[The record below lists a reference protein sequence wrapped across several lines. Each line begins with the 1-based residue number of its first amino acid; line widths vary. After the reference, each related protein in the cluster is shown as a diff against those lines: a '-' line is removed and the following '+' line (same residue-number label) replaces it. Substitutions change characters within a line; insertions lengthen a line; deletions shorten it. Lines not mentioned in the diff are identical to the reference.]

1 MILKLPVTTA
11 FAAKRATAPRVTGG
25 LKPQCR
31 ASHSSALQDSAQSPS
46 SASQEH
52 SKDETVRK
60 VSGQEAS
67 RSSAWKDFTEVHFT
81 EVPRQ
86 KENVPKRK
94 KIGGKTPNGQNP
106 RKGTLAFVK
115 KIGHVPIR
123 RLGSPPPQN
132 QKHPYR
138 LTPIDSEAVTDAEFT
153 KKWTTKLN
161 RNHPALVRR
170 MPGFLESQSWFQHPD
185 AFRSGEFTSR
195 ASPLGAKFRIDR
207 SNVTTDAWI
216 NPNRRLPLEKF
227 QRWLMNSGR
236 SNRHN
241 LDRTVDRL
249 LKLAKV
255 ESDPWLSFEAPIA
268 FIREVIQYNKEL
280 GPDNAIRGLAGLI
293 ELEDRLTEDF
303 PYPPIVRKIGGLTY
317 NANSCSIRLGIEPR
331 RSDLKRSTATTV
343 IGQLAGYGQQFAGK
357 DRQYRINRWPVHKNI
372 MKATWVL
379 GFEQTIP
386 ERINAELKPG
396 DALLIP
402 PGWWYGIRNTNWHNQ
417 LNATVGWYLNTDESP
432 YNQDRDHDAKAEDA
446 AEIGDDDFTSEFGRV
461 PLTGMNVHSKP

>member
-1 MILKLPVTTA
+1 
-11 FAAKRATAPRVTGG
+11 
-25 LKPQCR
+25 
-31 ASHSSALQDSAQSPS
+31 
-46 SASQEH
+46 
-52 SKDETVRK
+52 
-60 VSGQEAS
+60 
-67 RSSAWKDFTEVHFT
+67 
-81 EVPRQ
+81 
-86 KENVPKRK
+86 
-94 KIGGKTPNGQNP
+94 
-106 RKGTLAFVK
+106 
-115 KIGHVPIR
+115 
-123 RLGSPPPQN
+123 
-132 QKHPYR
+132 
-138 LTPIDSEAVTDAEFT
+138 
-153 KKWTTKLN
+153 
-161 RNHPALVRR
+161 
-170 MPGFLESQSWFQHPD
+170 
-185 AFRSGEFTSR
+185 
-195 ASPLGAKFRIDR
+195 
-207 SNVTTDAWI
+207 
-216 NPNRRLPLEKF
+216 
-227 QRWLMNSGR
+227 MNSGR

-249 LKLAKV
+249 LKLAKD

-303 PYPPIVRKIGGLTY
+303 PYPPIVREIGGLTY

-343 IGQLAGYGQQFAGK
+343 IGQLAGYGRALLIPPRLASLGDQDLLFHPQVSSLRAKTGSIVST
-357 DRQYRINRWPVHKNI
+357 DSRYTKNI

-396 DALLIP
+396 DALLVP

-432 YNQDRDHDAKAEDA
+432 YNQDRDRDAKAEDA

-461 PLTGMNVHSKP
+461 PLTGMSVHSKP